1 MVYQRRIV
9 DDVLDELFPH
19 LAAIALEGAKG
30 VGKNG
35 DGQPASHD
43 RSVLNDPRQREAIA
57 AELDHVTRV
66 PQPVLIDEWQLEP
79 NVWDRVRRAVDD
91 DSSGGRFLL
100 AGSAGVHPGVR
111 IHSGAGRIVSLPMR
125 PLSFSER
132 GLIDP
137 TVSLRELL
145 TGSKPQVDG
154 RSTVALPNY
163 TDEILRSGFPG
174 LRGLPQRP
182 RQVQLDSYLARIV
195 ERELPENGIIVR
207 RPRALKSWLAAY
219 GAATATDAAY
229 TAILDAATPG
239 EDEKPTRQT
248 VDQYREHLQ
257 RLFILDPVPA
267 WLPGLTPLK
276 RLTHNPKHHLVDPAL
291 AARLVGIGQAGLL
304 RGDGNRVS
312 AATGTW
318 LGALFESLVTQSVRV
333 YAGASDA
340 QLGHLRTKNTDHEI
354 DLIVEG
360 SDRRVVAIEVKLAAT
375 ISDKDV
381 RHLHW
386 LQEQLGDR
394 LADQVV
400 VTTGEFAYRRP
411 DGVAVVP
418 LALLVREQPLAHIQ
432 PLPSARDVVMTAVC
446 RRPGTVA
453 AVGPARPGHPPTLGC
468 GRGQR

>member
-1 MVYQRRIV
+1 MAYLRRIV

-30 VGKNG
+30 VGKTAT
-35 DGQPASHD
+35 ASQ
-43 RSVLNDPRQREAIA
+43 RAQTVLSLNEPRQREALA
-57 AELDHVTRV
+57 ADLDYVTRV
-66 PQPVLIDEWQLEP
+66 RPPVLIDEWQLEP

-100 AGSAGVHPGVR
+100 AGSAGVAPGVR
-111 IHSGAGRIVSLPMR
+111 IHSGAGRIVSLPIR

-132 GLIDP
+132 GLIEP
-137 TVSLRELL
+137 TVSLRALL
-145 TGSKPQVDG
+145 TGSKSPVGG
-154 RSTVALPNY
+154 RSAIDLPTY

-174 LRGLPQRP
+174 IRGLPDRP
-182 RQVQLDSYLARIV
+182 RQVQLDSYLTRIV
-195 ERELPENGIIVR
+195 ERELPENGVGVR
-207 RPRALKSWLAAY
+207 RPNALKSWLAAY

-229 TAILDAATPG
+229 TAILDAATAG
-239 EDEKPTRQT
+239 EDNKPARQT

-257 RLFILDPVPA
+257 RLFILDPVQA

-276 RLTHNPKHHLVDPAL
+276 RLTHTPKHHLVDPAL
-291 AARLVGIGQAGLL
+291 AARLVGVGQAGLL
-304 RGDGNRVS
+304 RGDGTRVP

-340 QLGHLRTKNTDHEI
+340 QLGHLRTKNTDREI

-375 ISDKDV
+375 TSDNDV

-394 LADQVV
+394 VADRVV

-418 LALLVREQPLAHIQ
+418 LALL
-432 PLPSARDVVMTAVC
+432 
-446 RRPGTVA
+446 
-453 AVGPARPGHPPTLGC
+453 GP
-468 GRGQR
+468 